1 MPVCTAGPIQAR
13 PPQEKDAPS
22 SLRAPGSLPLSAE
35 LRQDAPGGYR
45 QSQSGAQC
53 VRQAALRSPAE
64 RARDTEP
71 WPARGTQAGC
81 QTETPRL
88 HVSTVFRAVSG
99 SSLLL
104 VPRSSPATQAD
115 ALTSEPPGKPIMR
128 NAGLHEAQA
137 GIKSAGRNINSL
149 RYADDTTLTA
159 ILFLYF

>member
-104 VPRSSPATQAD
+104 VPRSSPATNHVLCASPH
-115 ALTSEPPGKPIMR
+115 AL
-128 NAGLHEAQA
+128 A
-137 GIKSAGRNINSL
+137 SAFVFPV
-149 RYADDTTLTA
+149 
-159 ILFLYF
+159 LFLYPRGVAQVSRAPLQAGELPSPPSRL